1 MWGAPAGLKSQ
12 DENQGQSM
20 FGKYHIVIFKERSG
34 VSRSLRLRGAS
45 GFFACLLILA
55 LMAGNVWMW
64 QEYRKAANARDRLE
78 TAQRTIEEQ
87 NNQILGLAG
96 RIAEAR
102 EDLERV
108 RRFDARLRLMLNMER
123 DPEMTSLG
131 GARSNN
137 LSSEYLPLHRQ
148 ELMARRMNAF
158 LRHLADDI
166 RLEEASQQELLQA
179 LRGNREILASMP
191 SIWPVEGFITSRFG
205 ARSDPFTGRSE
216 YHKGLDISARTGT
229 PVYAPGKG
237 VVIFSGVENG
247 YGQVVRVQ
255 HGGGI
260 ITCYAHLSRRT
271 VNEGQQIR
279 RGDIIGHVGS
289 TGRSS
294 GPHLHY
300 EVRLNGINVDPL
312 RYILN

>member
-1 MWGAPAGLKSQ
+1 
-12 DENQGQSM
+12 M
-20 FGKYHIVIFKERSG
+20 FGKYHIVIFKEHGG
-34 VSRSLRLRGAS
+34 VSRNLRLRGAL
-45 GFFACLLILA
+45 GVFACLLILA
-55 LMAGNVWMW
+55 LIAGNVWMW
-64 QEYRKAANARDRLE
+64 QEYRKAANAQVRLE

-87 NNQILGLAG
+87 NNRILGLVG
-96 RIAEAR
+96 RISEVQ
-102 EDLERV
+102 EDLDRV
-108 RRFDARLRLMLNMER
+108 RRFDAKLRLMMNMER
-123 DPEMTSLG
+123 DPETTSLG
-131 GARSNN
+131 GSQSRN

-158 LRHLADDI
+158 LKHLADDI
-166 RLEEASQQELLQA
+166 RLEEANQQELLQA
-179 LRGNREILASMP
+179 LRSNREILASMP

-205 ARSDPFTGRSE
+205 SRSDPFTGRSE

-229 PVYAPGKG
+229 PVHAPGKG

-247 YGQVVRVQ
+247 YGEIIRVQ

-271 VNEGQQIR
+271 VNEGRQVS
-279 RGDIIGHVGS
+279 RGDVIGYVGS

-300 EVRLNGINVDPL
+300 EIRLNGVNVDPL